1 MAQSPSKVYI
11 HMIFST
17 KNREPAIGSECR
29 SKLWAYLDGG
39 LEALG
44 CHPLKVGGVADHM
57 HALVELG
64 RTITIGQLIGGI
76 KVESSKWMK
85 RGQGVANFS
94 WQGGYG
100 AFSVSASQREEVA
113 QYIGNQAA
121 HHAKSTPGLRW
132 RYAQGWHISA
142 FQACVRPLL
151 QIDGG
156 VSTIFDGV
164 LQLQRPWGQLPDPP
178 WFNALARKHL
188 VRAFSVS
195 HLFRTHFWP
204 SKTGRVRPGRN
215 P

>member
-1 MAQSPSKVYI
+1 MAQSLSKVYI

-17 KNREPAIGSECR
+17 KNREPVIGPECR
-29 SKLWAYLDGG
+29 SKLWAYLAGG

-85 RGQGVANFS
+85 RDQGVANFS
-94 WQGGYG
+94 WQDGYG

-121 HHAKSTPGLRW
+121 HHAKQS
-132 RYAQGWHISA
+132 
-142 FQACVRPLL
+142 FQ
-151 QIDGG
+151 DE
-156 VSTIFDGV
+156 F
-164 LQLQRPWGQLPDPP
+164 
-178 WFNALARKHL
+178 
-188 VRAFSVS
+188 RAFLKRYDVDYDERY
-195 HLFRTHFWP
+195 LWD
-204 SKTGRVRPGRN
+204 
-215 P
+215 

>member
-1 MAQSPSKVYI
+1 MFLLDWARPDRPKYASPGRSASVALGQRMEPAIALKGRDNASHTCYLIAMAQSLSKVYI

-29 SKLWAYLDGG
+29 SKLWAYLAGG

-44 CHPLKVGGVADHM
+44 CHPLKVGGVAEHM

-85 RGQGVANFS
+85 RDQGVANFS

-121 HHAKSTPGLRW
+121 HHAKQS
-132 RYAQGWHISA
+132 
-142 FQACVRPLL
+142 FQ
-151 QIDGG
+151 DE
-156 VSTIFDGV
+156 F
-164 LQLQRPWGQLPDPP
+164 
-178 WFNALARKHL
+178 
-188 VRAFSVS
+188 RAFLKRYDVDYDERY
-195 HLFRTHFWP
+195 LWD
-204 SKTGRVRPGRN
+204 
-215 P
+215 